1 MYHLSTQYNKWLFT
15 SEKLKELRTK
25 ANGDYVQK
33 RVRKTNQIIIPI
45 FVLCIKN
52 RIPQIV

>member
-33 RVRKTNQIIIPI
+33 RVRKTNQIISI
-45 FVLCIKN
+45 FVLSIKN
-52 RIPQIV
+52 RIP